1 MADHVQRSA
10 HQCQCPSCQTA
21 SLEEVARDHEA
32 INRVVAGLDERQRR
46 LFAGLLALRQGHGGI
61 IAVAQITGLSRTTIR
76 RGIQELQAG
85 LGDADD
91 RIRRPGGGRRA
102 LEKKR
107 PRW

>member
-1 MADHVQRSA
+1 MADQPQRST
-10 HQCQCPSCQTA
+10 HQCECPHCKTRSFD
-21 SLEEVARDHEA
+21 EVARDHEA
-32 INRVVAGLDERQRR
+32 INRVIAGLDERQRR

-61 IAVAQITGLSRTTIR
+61 VAVARITGLSRTTIR

-85 LGDADD
+85 LGEGD
-91 RIRRPGGGRRA
+91 RRVRRPGGGRLA